1 MIIGFSG
8 KKGSGKN
15 FYSNYLIEKYNFK
28 ELSFAYP
35 LKQSLKLILNLSD
48 AELYGNKKDEFNE
61 RFNCYNREIM
71 QWFGTE
77 VFRENFNKRF
87 NYKGSVWVDNVKY
100 ILENNPDN
108 NYVISDIRFQNEIDM
123 IHEFKGTVINIY
135 NNDIINEDIKTL
147 HKSENQKLVYDYKI
161 LNLKTPENTIKNYK
175 FLDNIINITKLINE

>member
-35 LKQSLKLILNLSD
+35 LKKSLKLILNLSD
-48 AELYGNKKDEFNE
+48 DELYGNKKDEYNK

-77 VFRENFNKRF
+77 VFRENFNERF
-87 NYKGSVWVDNVKY
+87 NYNGSVWVDNVKY
-100 ILENNPDN
+100 ILQNNPNN
-108 NYVISDIRFQNEIDM
+108 NYVISDVRFQNEIDM
-123 IHEFKGTVINIY
+123 IHSYNGKIINIY
-135 NNDIINEDIKTL
+135 NDNINNNNT
-147 HKSENQKLVYDYKI
+147 HKSENQELTYDYKI

-175 FLDNIINITKLINE
+175 FLDNIINNI